1 MNNKNNE
8 NKNMAKQLTDEE
20 IETVTGGM
28 KVDVEAAA
36 EEEELSWWKT
46 IINFIFK
53 IKS

>member
-8 NKNMAKQLTDEE
+8 NKKMAKQLTDEE

-36 EEEELSWWKT
+36 EEELSWWKT